1 MTIVQRRLI
10 YSLFF
15 LAFFVSAPLLIL
27 YASGY
32 RLDLNSWRISKV
44 GALYIKT
51 YPAGAKVY
59 RNDVYTKRK
68 TPTQLVNMPTGKQ
81 IISVIKDGYQTWS
94 KTLRIEA
101 GKTTFVEDIVL
112 FKDNLESKKL
122 AAGGNTLL
130 LSPDEELVAYI
141 DNDNKLTIANL
152 TTATVDNSI
161 ALPAGS
167 QLASWSQDQSRIAY
181 QTRGSWSIV
190 DTRSQK
196 IWPLATYIKSPITTI
211 HFGPANDD
219 VWLITN
225 NSLWRI
231 NLLTSKKTAIAN
243 GVKDFALSGETVTR
257 LTEDN
262 QLIVS
267 NTTIGGEQATSLPTG
282 DFRHIADFRND
293 IVLLQ
298 GSSQFFIWKDGQI
311 QDTISATQVDWR
323 KNKMLLTNGY
333 DIWRYD
339 TSDQTTTLLDRTGSG
354 PTIIRWHPSQ
364 SYIAE
369 VVGSKIQIIELDN
382 RGEKRH
388 VIDIAPLT
396 KGDYVFDPKGEKIFI
411 LSDQDFSQIQIQ

>member
-1 MTIVQRRLI
+1 M
-10 YSLFF
+10 
-15 LAFFVSAPLLIL
+15 
-27 YASGY
+27 
-32 RLDLNSWRISKV
+32 
-44 GALYIKT
+44 
-51 YPAGAKVY
+51 
-59 RNDVYTKRK
+59 
-68 TPTQLVNMPTGKQ
+68 
-81 IISVIKDGYQTWS
+81 
-94 KTLRIEA
+94 
-101 GKTTFVEDIVL
+101 
-112 FKDNLESKKL
+112 
-122 AAGGNTLL
+122 
-130 LSPDEELVAYI
+130 
-141 DNDNKLTIANL
+141 
-152 TTATVDNSI
+152 
-161 ALPAGS
+161 
-167 QLASWSQDQSRIAY
+167 
-181 QTRGSWSIV
+181 
-190 DTRSQK
+190 
-196 IWPLATYIKSPITTI
+196 
-211 HFGPANDD
+211 
-219 VWLITN
+219 
-225 NSLWRI
+225 WRI

-267 NTTIGGEQATSLPTG
+267 NTTIGGEQATSVPTG